1 MNSYILTRT
10 HITAYAKFLKSEEK
24 SDTTIEKYSQT
35 LHAFDLWLAGR
46 AVTKE
51 AVAQWK
57 AYLLE
62 EGKSPATINAKLS
75 AANGL
80 FHYLGWD
87 DCKVRF
93 LKLQKKVFRDSSKDL
108 SRDEYHR
115 LLSAAKAL
123 HLEWLALLM
132 ETICA
137 TGIRVSEVRY
147 ITVEAVAAGRAQVVL
162 KGKIRMILI
171 PGKLCRKL
179 RKYAKKKKIAS
190 GEIFRREGGE
200 SLSRYQIWKAMKAL
214 CKGAGVEQSKVFP
227 HNLRHLFAATF
238 YQVTQDIV
246 NLADV
251 LGHSSVETTRIY
263 LITTGTEHARQLEQ
277 LGLVS

>member
-93 LKLQKKVFRDSSKDL
+93 LKLHENEERNGWRFLWRP
-108 SRDEYHR
+108 Y
-115 LLSAAKAL
+115 AL
-123 HLEWLALLM
+123 QES
-132 ETICA
+132 
-137 TGIRVSEVRY
+137 VS
-147 ITVEAVAAGRAQVVL
+147 
-162 KGKIRMILI
+162 
-171 PGKLCRKL
+171 L
-179 RKYAKKKKIAS
+179 R
-190 GEIFRREGGE
+190 
-200 SLSRYQIWKAMKAL
+200 
-214 CKGAGVEQSKVFP
+214 
-227 HNLRHLFAATF
+227 
-238 YQVTQDIV
+238 
-246 NLADV
+246 
-251 LGHSSVETTRIY
+251 
-263 LITTGTEHARQLEQ
+263 
-277 LGLVS
+277 